1 MFPFER
7 QGAVG
12 VIRPKG
18 PIEAK
23 HSDEFKLTALQGLG
37 VGRPMLVVD
46 LHDVPLIDSA
56 GLESLLDLQQA
67 LELKGGA
74 VKLAAANSLCADI
87 LRVTGVGN
95 QFEQHP
101 LVRSAVGSFA
111 E

>member
-1 MFPFER
+1 MFPFEK

-12 VIRPKG
+12 VVRPKG
-18 PIEAK
+18 PLEAS
-23 HSDEFKLTALQGLG
+23 HCDEFKRIVMQGLG

-46 LHDVPLIDSA
+46 FHDVPLVDSV
-56 GLESLLDLQQA
+56 GLETLVELRDS

-74 VKLAAANSLCADI
+74 VKFAAVNPLCADI
-87 LRVTGVGN
+87 LRVTGVGHK
-95 QFEQHP
+95 FEQHA

>member
-1 MFPFER
+1 MFPFEK

-23 HSDEFKLTALQGLG
+23 HTDEFKRTAIQGLG
-37 VGRPMLVVD
+37 AGRPMLVVD
-46 LHDVPLIDSA
+46 LHDVPLIDSV
-56 GLESLLDLQQA
+56 GLESLLELQQA
-67 LELKGGA
+67 VEAKGGA
-74 VKLAAANSLCADI
+74 MKLASVNSLCGDI
-87 LRVTGVGN
+87 LRVTGVGC

>member
-1 MFPFER
+1 MFPFEK

-12 VIRPKG
+12 VVRPKG
-18 PIEAK
+18 PLEAS
-23 HSDEFKLTALQGLG
+23 HCDEFKRIVMQGLG

-46 LHDVPLIDSA
+46 FHDVPLVDSV
-56 GLESLLDLQQA
+56 GLETLVELRDS

-74 VKLAAANSLCADI
+74 VKFAAVNPLCSDI

-95 QFEQHP
+95 KFEQHA